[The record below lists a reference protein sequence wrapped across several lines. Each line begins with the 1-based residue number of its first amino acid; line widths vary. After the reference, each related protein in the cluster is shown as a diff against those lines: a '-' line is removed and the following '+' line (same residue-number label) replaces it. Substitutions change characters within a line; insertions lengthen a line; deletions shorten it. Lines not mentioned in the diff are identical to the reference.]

1 MGKTLIKDRPV
12 RAAPQPSAE
21 GGVVVAAQ
29 VGSDLRVSA
38 DAMRTALDSALERL
52 HESEGE
58 TSLTALVERIA
69 RRFRNIHRDIGDL
82 ASSLDSP
89 PVGQAAEPDRANR
102 R

>member
-1 MGKTLIKDRPV
+1 MGKILIEDRPV
-12 RAAPQPSAE
+12 HAAPRSFAAS
-21 GGVVVAAQ
+21 GGVVAAQ
-29 VGSDLRVSA
+29 VGSDLRESA
-38 DAMRTALDSALERL
+38 DAMRTALNVALCRL

-69 RRFRNIHRDIGDL
+69 GRFRNIHRDIGDL
-82 ASSLDSP
+82 ASSLESP